1 MILSGD
7 FTPPKSREQSMLGK
21 VTEVMQPP
29 NEKPVLKIPE
39 DGKSTKNLGMI
50 YFSPQ
55 VQRTND
61 LGMISFGPPPKR
73 TNDLGMVS
81 FGPTNY
87 AKKDIGGLSFGP
99 STGFAKKYPAH
110 EPR

>member
-1 MILSGD
+1 MQEKASDPFGYEIDDFHVHNIIRDRISLNNTLSNEIKAMILSGD

-55 VQRTND
+55 V
-61 LGMISFGPPPKR
+61 
-73 TNDLGMVS
+73 
-81 FGPTNY
+81 
-87 AKKDIGGLSFGP
+87 
-99 STGFAKKYPAH
+99 
-110 EPR
+110 